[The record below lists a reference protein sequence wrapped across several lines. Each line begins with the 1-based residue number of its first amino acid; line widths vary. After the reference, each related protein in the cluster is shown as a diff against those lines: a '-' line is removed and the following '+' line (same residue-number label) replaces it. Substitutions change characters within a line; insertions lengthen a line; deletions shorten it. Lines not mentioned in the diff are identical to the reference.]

1 MEKSPEIKLYS
12 GLFGR
17 SGFRYVQTF
26 LLFFGIT
33 AALFVRANVGIAVVA
48 ITDVNSVDTYEWTF
62 DEKQLILST
71 FYWGYI
77 VTQIPGGYAAQKLGS
92 KVVLLLS
99 ILISSLLSLLTPVSI
114 VYGGWKA
121 YCVIRILQG
130 LFQGVMLP
138 SIYDHLA
145 KWSPKEERNLQ
156 GTLALS
162 GYSCG
167 LVFGMGISGV
177 IAASTMKWPGIFY
190 MSGAIGILWS
200 ILWVTF
206 GASSPSTSRFIT
218 EKEKKFI
225 ESSQKEDNQHS
236 VERKQSIPWRKI
248 FTSPPFLAL
257 LFVSCCQSFGTF
269 ITSVEIPL
277 YFDAILKLDI
287 ENNALFSS
295 LSQVFTWGM
304 SYVFLV
310 IAQYIMKQE
319 ILSLTALRKSY
330 NLIAFVVPMLVFIS
344 LGFLDSNNT
353 AIAVTLI
360 IVIAGISASHEIAY
374 WLNIVDLSPNYTA
387 ILFSIANVA
396 ATLVDLISPLVVG
409 FIISEQEDSRERWQ
423 IVFGISAIIVPVGGM
438 IFLFFGKTDT
448 QPWNSTPKN
457 DNDLEIS

>member
-1 MEKSPEIKLYS
+1 M
-12 GLFGR
+12 
-17 SGFRYVQTF
+17 
-26 LLFFGIT
+26 
-33 AALFVRANVGIAVVA
+33 VA
-48 ITDVNSVDTYEWTF
+48 ITNVNSEDQTYEWTF

-77 VTQIPGGYAAQKLGS
+77 LTQIPGGYAAQKLGS
-92 KVVLLLS
+92 KIVLLLS
-99 ILISSLLSLLTPVSI
+99 ILISSLLSLLTPVCI

-121 YCVIRILQG
+121 YCAIRILQG
-130 LFQGVMLP
+130 IFQGVMLP

-177 IAASTMKWPGIFY
+177 IAASPMKWPGIFY
-190 MSGAIGILWS
+190 VSGAIGILWS
-200 ILWVTF
+200 TLWTIF

-225 ESSQKEDNQHS
+225 ESTHKEDNQHN
-236 VERKQSIPWRKI
+236 ERKQSIPWMKI

-295 LSQVFTWGM
+295 LSQVFTWAM
-304 SYVFLV
+304 SYIFLI
-310 IAQYIMKQE
+310 IAQYIMKRE
-319 ILSLTALRKSY
+319 ILTLTALRKSF

-344 LGFLDSNNT
+344 LGFLDSNHT

-387 ILFSIANVA
+387 ILFSIANMA

-409 FIISEQEDSRERWQ
+409 FIISDQEVSLLFAGAR
-423 IVFGISAIIVPVGGM
+423 IVCLKI
-438 IFLFFGKTDT
+438 
-448 QPWNSTPKN
+448 
-457 DNDLEIS
+457 

>member
-1 MEKSPEIKLYS
+1 MHFPKNTLLL

-33 AALFVRANVGIAVVA
+33 SAIFVRANVAISMVA
-48 ITDVNSVDTYEWTF
+48 ITDPEAEDSYAWTF
-62 DEKQLILST
+62 DEKQLVLST

-77 VTQIPGGYAAQKLGS
+77 ITQVPGGYAAQILGS
-92 KVVLLLS
+92 KIVLLLA

-114 VYGGWKA
+114 YYGGWKGF
-121 YCVIRILQG
+121 CVIRVLQG
-130 LFQGVMLP
+130 LAQGVMLP
-138 SIYDHLA
+138 SMYDHVA

-162 GYSCG
+162 GYSFG

-177 IAASTMKWPGIFY
+177 IATSPMKWPGIFY
-190 MSGAIGILWS
+190 VCGGIGVVWS
-200 ILWVTF
+200 ILWIIF
-206 GASSPSTSRFIT
+206 GASTPASSRFIT

-225 ESSQKEDNQHS
+225 ESTQREDNHPAI
-236 VERKQSIPWRKI
+236 EGKQSIPWGKI

-269 ITSVEIPL
+269 ITSVEVPL
-277 YFDAILKLDI
+277 YFDSILKLDL

-295 LSQVFTWGM
+295 LSHVFSWAM

-310 IAQYIMKQE
+310 IAQYLTKQE
-319 ILSLTALRKSY
+319 ILSLTALRKSF
-330 NLIAFVVPMLVFIS
+330 NVISFLIPTLVFIS
-344 LGFLDSNNT
+344 LGFLDSSH
-353 AIAVTLI
+353 ASIAVTLI
-360 IVIAGISASHEIAY
+360 IVIVGVGGAHEIAY

-396 ATLVDLISPLVVG
+396 ATFIDLISPLVVG
-409 FIISEQEDSRERWQ
+409 YIISEQEVSW
-423 IVFGISAIIVPVGGM
+423 
-438 IFLFFGKTDT
+438 LH
-448 QPWNSTPKN
+448 
-457 DNDLEIS
+457 L

>member
-1 MEKSPEIKLYS
+1 M
-12 GLFGR
+12 
-17 SGFRYVQTF
+17 
-26 LLFFGIT
+26 
-33 AALFVRANVGIAVVA
+33 VA
-48 ITDVNSVDTYEWTF
+48 ITDSNSTTDHYEWTF
-62 DEKQLILST
+62 DEKQLILSS

-77 VTQIPGGYAAQKLGS
+77 LTQIPGGYAAQKLGS

-99 ILISSLLSLLTPVSI
+99 VLISSLVSMLTPTSI

-130 LFQGVMLP
+130 LFQGVMFP

-145 KWSPKEERNLQ
+145 KWSPKDERNLQ

-177 IAASTMKWPGIFY
+177 IAASPMKWPGIFY
-190 MSGAIGILWS
+190 VSGAIGIVWS
-200 ILWVTF
+200 ILWVIF

-218 EKEKKFI
+218 EKERKFI
-225 ESSQKEDNQHS
+225 ESTQKEDNHHTDK
-236 VERKQSIPWRKI
+236 RKQSIPWMKI

-269 ITSVEIPL
+269 ITSVEVPL

-295 LSQVFTWGM
+295 LSQVFTWAM
-304 SYVFLV
+304 SYVFL
-310 IAQYIMKQE
+310 IAAQFIMKRE

-330 NLIAFVVPMLVFIS
+330 NLIAFVIPMLVFIS
-344 LGFLDSNNT
+344 LGFLDSSNT

-360 IVIAGISASHEIAY
+360 IVIAGIGASHEIAY
-374 WLNIVDLSPNYTA
+374 YLNIVDLSPNYTA
-387 ILFSIANVA
+387 ILFSICNVA

-409 FIISEQEDSRERWQ
+409 FIISEQEVSW
-423 IVFGISAIIVPVGGM
+423 
-438 IFLFFGKTDT
+438 L
-448 QPWNSTPKN
+448 
-457 DNDLEIS
+457 

>member
-1 MEKSPEIKLYS
+1 MNFSILLNIEFNNILLL

-48 ITDVNSVDTYEWTF
+48 ITDIKTEDHSYYSWTF

-77 VTQIPGGYAAQKLGS
+77 FTQVPGGYAAQKLGS
-92 KVVLLLS
+92 KIVLLLS
-99 ILISSLLSLLTPVSI
+99 ILLSSLLSLVTPVSI
-114 VYGGWKA
+114 IYGGWRA
-121 YCVIRILQG
+121 YCVIRVLQG
-130 LFQGVMLP
+130 LAQGVMLP

-177 IAASTMKWPGIFY
+177 IAASAMKWPGIFY
-190 MSGAIGILWS
+190 VSGAIGVFWS
-200 ILWVTF
+200 ILWIIF
-206 GASSPSTSRFIT
+206 GASTPNSSRFIT

-225 ESSQKEDNQHS
+225 ESTQREDNQHHS
-236 VERKQSIPWRKI
+236 ETKQSIPWRKI

-269 ITSVEIPL
+269 ITSVEVPL

-295 LSQVFTWGM
+295 LSQVFTWAM

-310 IAQYIMKQE
+310 IAQYLTKQE
-319 ILSLTALRKSY
+319 ILSLTALRKSF
-330 NLIAFVVPMLVFIS
+330 NLIAFVIPMLVFIS
-344 LGFLDSNNT
+344 LGFLDANHTS
-353 AIAVTLI
+353 IAVTLI
-360 IVIAGISASHEIAY
+360 IVIAGISAAHEIAY

-396 ATLVDLISPLVVG
+396 ATFVDLISPLVVG
-409 FIISEQEDSRERWQ
+409 YIISEQEVCILW
-423 IVFGISAIIVPVGGM
+423 
-438 IFLFFGKTDT
+438 L
-448 QPWNSTPKN
+448 
-457 DNDLEIS
+457 